1 MKYFIPV
8 FLTLALLLS
17 GRLHAQRFQAGLV
30 AGINMAQIDGDELA
44 GFNKLGF
51 MGGIKASAKLSDR
64 WQAGI
69 ELLFSQQGA
78 ARSSKDP
85 FLTVYDNIRFNAVE
99 APVLITFSE
108 WKLQLS
114 TGLSYS
120 RLINHRIRDISGT
133 DASDN
138 YNIAGGSLN
147 FLLGGTYYFDPQWGI
162 DVRWTR
168 GLFVR
173 NVNST
178 IAGGQVDQF
187 LSYFITIRG
196 VYLFQ

>member
-1 MKYFIPV
+1 MKYFILV
-8 FLTLALLLS
+8 FLMLVLLLS
-17 GRLHAQRFQAGLV
+17 GTLHAQRFQAGLV
-30 AGINMAQIDGDELA
+30 GGINMAQIDGDELA

-78 ARSSKDP
+78 ARSTKDP
-85 FLTVYDNIRFNAVE
+85 FLTVYDNIRLNAVE

-114 TGLSYS
+114 SGLSYS
-120 RLINHRIRDISGT
+120 RLINHRIRDISGS

-138 YNIAGGSLN
+138 YRIAAGSLN
-147 FLLGGTYYFDPQWGI
+147 FLLGGAYYFDPQWGI

-168 GLFVR
+168 GLTVR
-173 NVNST
+173 NVSST
-178 IAGGQVDQF
+178 IGGGQVDQF
-187 LSYFITIRG
+187 LSYFITVRG
-196 VYLFQ
+196 IYLFQ

>member
-8 FLTLALLLS
+8 FLMLALPLA
-17 GRLHAQRFQAGLV
+17 GTLHAQRFQAGLV
-30 AGINMAQIDGDELA
+30 AGVNMAQIDGDELA
-44 GFNKLGF
+44 GFNKLGL

-78 ARSSKDP
+78 ARSAKDP

-120 RLINHRIRDISGT
+120 RLINHRIKDISGS
-133 DASDN
+133 DVSDN
-138 YNIAGGSLN
+138 YSIDSGSLN

-173 NVNST
+173 DVRSAV
-178 IAGGQVDQF
+178 AGGQVDQF